1 MKPLHLLFFALLF
14 AGCEGATTMTH
25 TFHNRTQDTLDL
37 TALFSELPWYDTVQ
51 VSLPPNA
58 STTLYTL
65 DKLGKCHD
73 CGQYGAAA
81 HWVDTLQLNS
91 AVWLTYPTDAD
102 WRTEV
107 SEGRT
112 WIQFDHTL
120 NIGPIHVE

>member
-1 MKPLHLLFFALLF
+1 MKPLYFLFFALIF
-14 AGCEGATTMTH
+14 ASCEGSTSMTH

-51 VSLPPNA
+51 VSLPPNT
-58 STTLYTL
+58 STTFYTL

-73 CGQYGAAA
+73 CAQYEAAA

-91 AVWLTYPTDAD
+91 AVWLAYPTDAD

-107 SEGRT
+107 SERRT

-120 NIGPIHVE
+120 NIGPTHVE